1 MTSYA
6 FGEKLR
12 FVAGARGA
20 GFLGSGWSTPEA
32 RHCWSTG
39 QRAEIVLPLAD
50 LPAGDMLLRLR
61 CQGFRPRPEVRCQS
75 AVVTVNGHTVDAL
88 EAREPGWH
96 DIRVP
101 RGLVTRPEIIVGFS
115 FLHPSSPASHGLSSD
130 TRDLAISLDAL
141 VVFDR
146 PDPGAPGIHMI
157 GAGADP
163 VGDVFVSGGS
173 YHRAIRRAS
182 GGTFEALRR
191 DGLYDLLAD
200 KGLIPEHAFSPLAEG
215 EYASIASSV
224 TGQFVYP
231 PKYPWLMFRDAA
243 HAWLEINR
251 VLFDASG
258 GSLGLCDGHYGNFIQ
273 CENARPKWCDI
284 GSIVSGD
291 SALEF
296 GFAEFV
302 RCYMLP
308 LALATLPLREGF
320 NIRQMMVHNTN
331 GVPIQAAIAEH
342 GEALADIAL
351 DEHYATGGRREA
363 LDAMQAILDSFDLKA
378 QQGFWSDYR
387 NAGALESAWRGDL
400 VKPGHDTRFAEIV
413 ALAKSC
419 DVDSFIDIGC
429 NDGIFSLLCGRE
441 GMRGLGIDLDEDSI
455 NKMYAF
461 AKDHPATELAISYGG
476 FMDVEGRH
484 PLVLLLAL
492 THHLVL
498 SQKLTFAQVASK
510 LAAVSSAHVI
520 TEFMPDGL
528 GGTPANPRPFPDPLP
543 AEYTLDGFLSALR
556 VEFKDVRVVEYER
569 RADPAH
575 MSRRILVH
583 CHGPRGGAAAP

>member
-1 MTSYA
+1 MRSYV

-12 FVAGARGA
+12 FAPGARGVR
-20 GFLGSGWSTPEA
+20 FLGAGWSEPEA

-39 QRAEIVLPLAD
+39 PRAEIILPLAE
-50 LPAGDMLLRLR
+50 LPAGDMFLRLR

-75 AVVTVNGHTVDAL
+75 ALVTINEHTVDAL
-88 EAREPGWH
+88 EARDLDWH
-96 DIRVP
+96 EFRVP
-101 RGLVTRPEIIVGFS
+101 RDIVTQREITLGFA
-115 FLHPSSPASHGLSSD
+115 FMHPSSPASHGLSPD

-141 VVFDR
+141 VVFDT
-146 PDPGAPGIHMI
+146 PDPAAPGSRMI

-173 YHRAIRRAS
+173 YHRAIRRA
-182 GGTFEALRR
+182 THEAVETLRR
-191 DGLYDLLAD
+191 DGLYDLLAN
-200 KGLIPEHAFSPLAEG
+200 KGLIPEHVFSPLEEG
-215 EYASIASSV
+215 EYASVASSV

-243 HAWLEINR
+243 HVWLEINR
-251 VLFDASG
+251 VLFDESA

-284 GSIVSGD
+284 GSIVSGEA
-291 SALEF
+291 ALAF

-308 LALATLPLREGF
+308 LALATLPQKEGF
-320 NIRQMMVHNTN
+320 NIRQMMVNHTG
-331 GVPIQAAIAEH
+331 GVPVQVAVEEH
-342 GEALADIAL
+342 GDALADVGL
-351 DEHYATGGRREA
+351 YERYPPATRREA
-363 LDAMQAILDSFDLKA
+363 LDGMQRILDKFDLKA
-378 QQGFWSDYR
+378 QKGFWSDYR
-387 NAGALESAWRGDL
+387 SVGALESAWSGDL
-400 VKPGHDTRFAEIV
+400 LKPGNDNRFAEIV

-441 GMRGLGIDLDEDSI
+441 GMRGFGIDLDEDSI
-455 NKMYAF
+455 NKMYEF
-461 AKDHPATELAISYGG
+461 AKDHPATDLTISYGG
-476 FMDVEGRH
+476 FSDVEGRY
-484 PLVLLLAL
+484 PLVLVLAL
-492 THHLVL
+492 SHHLVL
-498 SQKLTFAQVASK
+498 SQKLTFAQIASK
-510 LAAVSSAHVI
+510 LAAVSSGPVI

-543 AEYTLDGFLSALR
+543 AEYSLEGFLSALR
-556 VEFKDVRVVEYER
+556 AEFQHVQPVEYVR
-569 RADPAH
+569 DADPAH

-583 CHGPRGGAAAP
+583 CRGPRG